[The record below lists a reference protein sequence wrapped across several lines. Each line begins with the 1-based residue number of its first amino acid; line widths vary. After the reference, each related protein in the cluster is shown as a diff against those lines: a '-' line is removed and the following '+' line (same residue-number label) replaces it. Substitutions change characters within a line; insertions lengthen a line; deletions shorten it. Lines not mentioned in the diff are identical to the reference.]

1 MTDTPPKD
9 DKAVAGEGVIL
20 RAENGAVIG
29 YDETGLIL
37 RLSDRVVA
45 DLAARLALPTP
56 DGTDAAA
63 GDAGAVVPPDLDAW
77 DIRRRGDWVYFTA
90 HLPGRQGIR
99 GYRIPADGGAVIADG
114 RGPLLGI
121 LGIGGARAALGW
133 PEAEPS
139 FPFHILAPADDIGA
153 VGVAGIERSIA
164 QDRLG
169 PVRDMTH
176 EALVARVILDRRQ
189 KQGLSLPNI
198 VVRAETDE
206 ATSAAALAKGPAMQ
220 NLETAADSLC
230 RAARALGTHAK
241 LLAVTLDFA
250 LEDLATSPIAYRD
263 AMIALMEEATL
274 RLGRLGL
281 AQPLFLATFDCGTH
295 RLTESPALEGQW
307 ELSWNHGPH
316 RLVHVAPGYM
326 FAQDDTGRLTAE
338 GREARATLTALAL
351 TEVEAGR
358 DWRCPRVQLAEASG
372 KAIRLTCESLAPLMI
387 DAADPFGAGPTAGFR
402 LVGAPAGQGIKR
414 VEIDPDDAKSVLL
427 HCRQTVD
434 PTGLAVRYAYGA
446 DPTDG
451 PFPPNAGALRDS
463 WEGDGLHRWAL
474 PVHIAVTKGAGR

>member
-9 DKAVAGEGVIL
+9 GKAVAGEGVIL

-45 DLAARLALPTP
+45 DLAARLALP
-56 DGTDAAA
+56 AA
-63 GDAGAVVPPDLDAW
+63 GDPGTDDPGAVVPPDLDAW
-77 DIRRRGDWVYFTA
+77 DIRRRGDWVHFMA

-133 PEAEPS
+133 PEAEPG

-153 VGVAGIERSIA
+153 VGVAGIEPAIPR
-164 QDRLG
+164 DRLG

-176 EALVARVILDRRQ
+176 EALVARALLDARQ
-189 KQGLSLPNI
+189 KKGLSLPNI
-198 VVRAETDE
+198 VVRVETDE
-206 ATSAAALAKGPAMQ
+206 ATSAAALATGPAMQ
-220 NLETAADSLC
+220 NLEVAAESLC
-230 RAARALGTHAK
+230 RTARALGTHAK
-241 LLAVTLDFA
+241 LLAITLDFA
-250 LEDLATSPIAYRD
+250 LEDTADSPTAYRD
-263 AMIALMEEATL
+263 GMIALMEEATR

-307 ELSWNHGPH
+307 ELSWNHAAH

-326 FAQDDTGRLTAE
+326 FAQDDTARLTAE
-338 GREARATLTALAL
+338 GREARALVTAQAL
-351 TEVEAGR
+351 TELEAGR
-358 DWRCPRVQLAEASG
+358 DWLCPRVMLAEATG
-372 KAIRLTCESLAPLMI
+372 KVIRLTCESLLPLTI
-387 DAADPFGAGPTAGFR
+387 DPADPFGAGPAAGFR
-402 LVGAPAGQGIKR
+402 LVGAPEGQGIKR
-414 VEIDPDDAKSVLL
+414 VGIDPDDAKSVLL
-427 HCRQTVD
+427 HCCQIVD
-434 PTGLAVRYAYGA
+434 PAGLSVRYAYGA
-446 DPTDG
+446 APSGG
-451 PFPPNAGALRDS
+451 PYPPNAGALRDG
-463 WEGDGLHRWAL
+463 WDRDGLHRWAL
-474 PVHIAVTKGAGR
+474 PVHIAVTRGAGR